1 MTVGE
6 CEIVGA
12 GVMVGAA
19 VTVGETV
26 GYAVGCVVRKRKL
39 KTK

>member
-1 MTVGE
+1 MTVGA
-6 CEIVGA
+6 CETVGA

-26 GYAVGCVVRKRKL
+26 GYAVGCVRRKKIE
-39 KTK
+39 